1 MLEFKKDEYIEISL
15 TKMVKALLDN
25 IKTFMFFIIL
35 GVIITIGLVT
45 AYKPTYNYS
54 MYVSPPVYKNYK
66 NTSNSNSVSSSIET
80 IVNNNQTLLVLNAIL
95 SRGISDGVIPASAKI
110 DSKPSTFDKDINIEL
125 SLSLKNH
132 DKKSI
137 ENLYNQLNKNYI
149 ESSVYLNSMQELRL
163 SIDSQ
168 MSINKES
175 IDKYNAMVSNDH
187 KYLKELSSQKG
198 LQGMAAQT
206 LLASYLNRIDNY
218 QQHIYDLEKDQKYL
232 QLELT
237 SIEKGLSS
245 VGGYNV
251 EKKDK
256 TLVIIMIGFIM
267 SIMFGCIAVF
277 TKIFI
282 RQMNN

>member
-1 MLEFKKDEYIEISL
+1 MSEFKKDEYIEISL

-206 LLASYLNRIDNY
+206 LLASYLDRIDNY

>member
-110 DSKPSTFDKDINIEL
+110 DSKPNTFDKDINIEL

-187 KYLKELSSQKG
+187 KYLKALSSQKG

-256 TLVIIMIGFIM
+256 TLVIIIIGFIM

>member
-25 IKTFMFFIIL
+25 IKTLMFFIIL

-110 DSKPSTFDKDINIEL
+110 DSKPNTFDKDINIEL

-187 KYLKELSSQKG
+187 KYLKALSSQKG

-256 TLVIIMIGFIM
+256 TLVIIIIGFIM